1 MDLFEP
7 ISEEQLDLALQL
19 KGLVQ
24 DVVQKHPELRLF
36 CNDWTYVRYLRARSW
51 DLSKAHKMLLGTLQW
66 RLETRPQE
74 IVWAQ
79 VEKEAETGK
88 TFVSPHA
95 DKEGRPVVM
104 MRPRNQNTRD
114 EKEQVMFLIYCLE
127 HASRLADEQRVGK
140 MTWLLDFEGYS
151 MRNAPAIRTSLAV
164 LHTLQNH
171 YPERLGQAVCYHAP
185 TLFSMT
191 WKAVSPFI
199 DPITKKKIAFVDK
212 GPHEEPEMSARFHL
226 EHIESCMGG
235 RHQGM
240 LFKLEDYRQR
250 MQVEDTAVANSI
262 RMLEIHA
269 SSGSMGSDLS
279 DASSATQYGRSPSPL
294 AMMG

>member
-7 ISEEQLDLALQL
+7 ISDEQLDLALQL

-51 DLSKAHKMLLGTLQW
+51 DLSRAHKMMVGTLHW

-79 VEKEAETGK
+79 VEQEAETGK
-88 TFVSPHA
+88 TFVSPYP
-95 DKEGRPVVM
+95 DKEGRPVVV

-140 MTWLLDFEGYS
+140 MTWLLDFVGYS
-151 MRNAPAIRTSLAV
+151 IRNAPAVRTSLTV
-164 LHTLQNH
+164 LNTLQNH

-185 TLFSMT
+185 SLFSMT
-191 WKAVSPFI
+191 WKAVCPFI
-199 DPITKKKIAFVDK
+199 DAVTKKKIAFVVK
-212 GPHEEPEMSARFHL
+212 GPQEEPEMSSRFHL
-226 EHIESCMGG
+226 EHVESCMGG
-235 RHQGM
+235 RYPGL
-240 LFKLEDYRQR
+240 LFQLDDYRQR
-250 MQVEDTAVANSI
+250 MQVEDAAVANSI
-262 RMLEIHA
+262 RMLQVHGGSA
-269 SSGSMGSDLS
+269 SSASDHS
-279 DASSATQYGRSPSPL
+279 DASSGTHCGRSPSPL
-294 AMMG
+294 AMVG